1 MPTSPTRN
9 THWWPRLR
17 APRRHSHA
25 NALHLADALRT
36 STVGGLIMLAAA
48 AVAIVWACLSQSSY
62 HGFTQF
68 QLGSHTIAGWV
79 SDGLLTVF
87 FFVAGLELKREF
99 TEGSLR
105 RPVDAVVPIV
115 AAAAGMIVP
124 AGCYLLVNVLG
135 HGELRGWTIPM
146 ATDIAF
152 ALAVLAIAGKSMPP
166 SLRAFLL
173 TLAVVDDLGSILVI
187 AVVFTDTISWGW
199 LAGSL
204 AAMALWWLGQ
214 RRHIDNGWLYLPLG
228 ALAWWCMLN
237 SGIHPTLAGV
247 AVGLLTRNTAEGMA
261 EPLDRWKATVEPWS
275 AGLVVPLFA
284 LVSAG
289 VHVDASLL
297 RAIWTQPVALG
308 ILAGLVVGKPLGILA
323 GTMLTVR
330 HSPAEL
336 GRGLGGRDVVAAGQL
351 GGVGLTISLL
361 MCELCFADN
370 AQLLDEAKAAVLLAS
385 VISAVLASVLLRR
398 RVRAHRAAD
407 A

>member
-87 FFVAGLELKREF
+87 FFVAGLEPKREF

-247 AVGLLTRNTAEGMA
+247 AVGLLTRNTAEGMD

-275 AGLVVPLFA
+275 AGLRGAACCCQRRVCGRQPA
-284 LVSAG
+284 APSG
-289 VHVDASLL
+289 PS
-297 RAIWTQPVALG
+297 RAALG
-308 ILAGLVVGKPLGILA
+308 IAGWWWANSVSPAGAISGASITGRA
-323 GTMLTVR
+323 GTWTR
-330 HSPAEL
+330 
-336 GRGLGGRDVVAAGQL
+336 RTRCGGRRAARRRRPDHL
-351 GGVGLTISLL
+351 AAHVRAVL
-361 MCELCFADN
+361 ADN